1 MNTLNKQNLKTVLSA
16 VPAGF
21 LVDAAWLTGQGIA
34 YETFRDYV
42 KRGWLDRVTRGVFMR
57 PDASAGPQSQIDWQ
71 VCLLSLQHIMG
82 RQVHVGG
89 TTALAQQGYG
99 HYLPLGAEPPVWIYG
114 ADIPAWVAR
123 VPLTAQILARPLSLF
138 VDPELGLTRQA
149 DRTPQKDWQLVVSTP
164 ERAILEALDTL
175 PQGESFHTVDMI
187 FEGLT
192 TLRPRLL
199 TQLLKSCRKIKVKRL
214 FFVFADR
221 HNHAWNKPLEASNFD
236 LGAGDRALVT
246 GGKIH
251 PKYRIMVPA
260 EFAQTEAID
269 GP

>member
-1 MNTLNKQNLKTVLSA
+1 
-16 VPAGF
+16 
-21 LVDAAWLTGQGIA
+21 
-34 YETFRDYV
+34 
-42 KRGWLDRVTRGVFMR
+42 
-57 PDASAGPQSQIDWQ
+57 
-71 VCLLSLQHIMG
+71 
-82 RQVHVGG
+82 
-89 TTALAQQGYG
+89 
-99 HYLPLGAEPPVWIYG
+99 
-114 ADIPAWVAR
+114 
-123 VPLTAQILARPLSLF
+123 
-138 VDPELGLTRQA
+138 VDPELGLKRQA